1 MSEHE
6 PMTTEAPDAAETETL
21 SGVNADPAGRSLAGA
36 LHTSFVL
43 LSVIM
48 VVLLAIY
55 LFSGAFT
62 VDTNERAV
70 VLRFGR
76 MLGKTEAVGGNVL
89 DAGLHFSWPFPID
102 QVIVISTRERQ
113 LDMDAFWHYERIE
126 EVGLTQSEKHAVGP
140 GLRPRYDG
148 SLLTRDESLVHVKW
162 VVTYQVRRDDASVLA
177 FAENILRSDLTD
189 AEAVIRSAIREA
201 SVRAAVRFDSKAI
214 AQGSRLFRDETRTR
228 AQGILDELETGLS
241 ITNLTLAAHSP
252 PLQTIAAYNAVT
264 AAENQSQEMIE
275 AAMQEATSILQ
286 GAAGQNWEAI
296 QRAILAY
303 KDEGTDEA
311 YEGVIALLESPDTT
325 GQAHRIIQNAE
336 RDAID
341 VIARARQ
348 AYEQFSQY
356 LAAYRKNPE
365 ITVSSLWTD
374 TQEAILSELSNV
386 KTFVPGN
393 RPMVLYVDHD
403 PDVWRRIKREQT
415 KQVRR
420 DVTPWEDDD

>member
-1 MSEHE
+1 MIEHE
-6 PMTTEAPDAAETETL
+6 PTTTEAPGAADTTT
-21 SGVNADPAGRSLAGA
+21 GVDGDPAGRSLAGA

-48 VVLLAIY
+48 VVLLATY
-55 LFSGAFT
+55 LLSGAFT

-76 MLGKTEAVGGNVL
+76 ILGKTEAVGGNVL

-102 QVIVISTRERQ
+102 HVILIPTRERQ
-113 LDMDAFWHYERIE
+113 LTMDAFWHYERPGE
-126 EVGLTQSEKHAVGP
+126 AGLTQSEKHPVGP

-148 SLLTRDESLVHVKW
+148 SLLTRDQSLVHVKW
-162 VVTYQVRRDDASVLA
+162 VVTYQVKRDDASVLN
-177 FAENILRSDLTD
+177 FAENILRSDLQD
-189 AEAVIRSAIREA
+189 AEAVVRSAVRDA

-214 AQGSRLFRDETRTR
+214 AGGSRLFRDEARNT
-228 AQGILDELETGLS
+228 AQKILDDLETGLS

-252 PLQTIAAYNAVT
+252 PLQTIGAFNAVT
-264 AAENQSQEMIE
+264 AAENESQKMIE

-286 GAAGQNWEAI
+286 GAAGVNWEAI
-296 QRAILAY
+296 QRAILDY
-303 KDEGTDEA
+303 KDDGDDEA
-311 YEGVIALLESPDTT
+311 YDAIIALLDSPDTT
-325 GQAHRIIQNAE
+325 GEAHRVIQHAD
-336 RDAID
+336 RDATD

-348 AYEQFSQY
+348 AYDQFSQY
-356 LAAYRKNPE
+356 LAAYQKNPD

-374 TQEAILSELSNV
+374 AQEAILSEITNV

-403 PDVWRRIKREQT
+403 PNVWRRIKRLET
-415 KQVRR
+415 EQVRR
-420 DVTPWEDDD
+420 QVRPWETE